1 MIPVRKTPSNVP
13 APPMDA
19 IGAPRRRS
27 LSRFMTRPPITVR
40 TYARAGAERGEEQGE
55 PGDDPRSVPST
66 CPPFSLLGQVRCQVA
81 GRARDGIDSIARHSS
96 AGSRRHRPR
105 STARRAPT
113 AGSPRSGSDAHPRR
127 CRSVGTTCR
136 ALGTF
141 RRLPSSTSVHG
152 TGPNHALGMLRGG
165 NEVLGADRR
174 ARPDA
179 SKRARRWFRTH
190 GADIRGRNAA

>member
-96 AGSRRHRPR
+96 AGSRRHR
-105 STARRAPT
+105 ARRRAE
-113 AGSPRSGSDAHPRR
+113 HPRPGPPAR
-127 CRSVGTTCR
+127 GRMRILVGADPSAPHAERSAPFGACRPPHPYT
-136 ALGTF
+136 ALV
-141 RRLPSSTSVHG
+141 RIMPSGCS
-152 TGPNHALGMLRGG
+152 GG
-165 NEVLGADRR
+165 VNEVLGADRR